1 MGFDSRGG
9 GHDAYHPD
17 RDRNDDR
24 GRGDRFGYGNAR
36 DSAYHD
42 DRGRGDRNN
51 HREREDRDPRISNY
65 NNDDPNVDAFGRRIR
80 VKEEDQGNREMK
92 REASDRHSDRDHY
105 ESKRSRRNERD
116 ERDERDDRRDRDRDR
131 SPRER

>member
-1 MGFDSRGG
+1 MVVGKGGIFLGGGGRGGGRFGDRDNNGRGGDRGRYGDRNDCFGGDRDRFDSRGG
-9 GHDAYHPD
+9 NDAYHPG

-24 GRGDRFGYGNAR
+24 GG
-36 DSAYHD
+36 
-42 DRGRGDRNN
+42 RGRGDRNN

-80 VKEEDQGNREMK
+80 VKEEDQGSREMK

-105 ESKRSRRNERD
+105 DSK
-116 ERDERDDRRDRDRDR
+116 
-131 SPRER
+131 